1 MLISHH
7 HQKVPKGFRPCR
19 VFHMTRARDTYFF
32 PFREIWF
39 PFSVIRGPPSS
50 MHDVLF
56 VSLENSQSTGMWRAS
71 TRLPPW
77 LPGTTRRQRRRERRG
92 PAPPCAG
99 VLGVCG
105 GGVGG
110 GGMVASGA
118 GSAAGNR
125 IQPQLSRT

>member
-1 MLISHH
+1 
-7 HQKVPKGFRPCR
+7 
-19 VFHMTRARDTYFF
+19 
-32 PFREIWF
+32 
-39 PFSVIRGPPSS
+39 

-105 GGVGG
+105 GGGG
-110 GGMVASGA
+110 GGAWLQ
-118 GSAAGNR
+118 AARVPPLEIVYSPN
-125 IQPQLSRT
+125 